1 MDKIH
6 TKDLVIRQ
14 NKQSLRTMDT
24 KFKQLEQQV
33 ISLLKLN
40 QLTKQMDKKMK
51 QLEMESETQKNK
63 QEDEFNQCADAI
75 AQSNEQIK
83 ALEQK
88 AENYEYKLQ
97 RTNDRIEEFQDK
109 LILQSD
115 RLKVMVLDTKSELK
129 VQLKKQEIQFS
140 EISSYNEQLTFNLS
154 SISDK
159 VEKTLATEL
168 NSVIEAVK
176 GDNERLVGMEM
187 KVRHLD
193 KI

>member
-51 QLEMESETQKNK
+51 QLEMDSETQKNK

>member
-115 RLKVMVLDTKSELK
+115 RLKVMVLDAKSELK

>member
-1 MDKIH
+1 
-6 TKDLVIRQ
+6 
-14 NKQSLRTMDT
+14 
-24 KFKQLEQQV
+24 
-33 ISLLKLN
+33 
-40 QLTKQMDKKMK
+40 
-51 QLEMESETQKNK
+51 
-63 QEDEFNQCADAI
+63 
-75 AQSNEQIK
+75 
-83 ALEQK
+83 
-88 AENYEYKLQ
+88 
-97 RTNDRIEEFQDK
+97 
-109 LILQSD
+109 
-115 RLKVMVLDTKSELK
+115 MVLDAKSELK

>member
-1 MDKIH
+1 
-6 TKDLVIRQ
+6 
-14 NKQSLRTMDT
+14 
-24 KFKQLEQQV
+24 
-33 ISLLKLN
+33 
-40 QLTKQMDKKMK
+40 
-51 QLEMESETQKNK
+51 
-63 QEDEFNQCADAI
+63 
-75 AQSNEQIK
+75 
-83 ALEQK
+83 
-88 AENYEYKLQ
+88 
-97 RTNDRIEEFQDK
+97 
-109 LILQSD
+109 
-115 RLKVMVLDTKSELK
+115 MVLDTKSELK

-159 VEKTLATEL
+159 VEKTLAKEL